1 MTAHRGLRPCLA
13 VTGSVLMFALLIENA
28 GLIPAVIVTVVIAS
42 LGSPQVRLRNAL
54 ILSVC
59 LAAAMSLLF
68 VRFLDQPFTL
78 LRGF

>member
-1 MTAHRGLRPCLA
+1 MMAHPGLRPCLA
-13 VTGSVLMFALLIENA
+13 ITASVLMFALLIERA
-28 GLIPAVIVTVVIAS
+28 GLIPAVTVTVLIAS
-42 LGSPQVRLRNAL
+42 MGSTAMAIRNAL

-68 VRFLDQPFTL
+68 VGFLDQPFTL